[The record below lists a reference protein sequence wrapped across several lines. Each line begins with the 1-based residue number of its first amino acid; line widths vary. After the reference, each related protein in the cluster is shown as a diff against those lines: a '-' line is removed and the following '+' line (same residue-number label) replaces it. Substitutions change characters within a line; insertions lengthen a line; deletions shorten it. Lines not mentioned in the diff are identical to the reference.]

1 MEWYHIK
8 IKWWFGDTELHYTHC
23 VIPAKSY
30 GEALDEVLKDY
41 GQDEIEEIKMWQEGR
56 TRRRRRKNGSVCT
69 NWHTQPFL
77 PAKEYPSS
85 GVATR

>member
-41 GQDEIEEIKMWQEGR
+41 GHEEIEEIKMWQDGDYDMQGFALDEG
-56 TRRRRRKNGSVCT
+56 KVEGDN
-69 NWHTQPFL
+69 
-77 PAKEYPSS
+77 EE
-85 GVATR
+85 

>member
-41 GQDEIEEIKMWQEGR
+41 GQDEIEEIKMWQDGDYDMHGFILDEG
-56 TRRRRRKNGSVCT
+56 KVEGEGDD
-69 NWHTQPFL
+69 
-77 PAKEYPSS
+77 AE
-85 GVATR
+85 

>member
-41 GQDEIEEIKMWQEGR
+41 GQEEIEEIKMWQDEDYDMCGFTLDEG
-56 TRRRRRKNGSVCT
+56 KVEGEGDD
-69 NWHTQPFL
+69 
-77 PAKEYPSS
+77 AE
-85 GVATR
+85 

>member
-8 IKWWFGDTELHYTHC
+8 IKWWFDDTNLHCTHC

-41 GQDEIEEIKMWQEGR
+41 LPDEIEEIQMWQDEDRDLHGFTIYEDEGD
-56 TRRRRRKNGSVCT
+56 N
-69 NWHTQPFL
+69 
-77 PAKEYPSS
+77 EE
-85 GVATR
+85 

>member
-8 IKWWFGDTELHYTHC
+8 LKWWFGDTELHYTDC

-41 GQDEIEEIKMWQEGR
+41 GQDEIEEIKMWQDGDYDMHGFTLDEG
-56 TRRRRRKNGSVCT
+56 KVEGEGDD
-69 NWHTQPFL
+69 
-77 PAKEYPSS
+77 AE
-85 GVATR
+85 